1 MVEMASLET
10 FSESFP
16 KPIMFVNHS
25 ERRMPAGY
33 IYSEVLFQSDIKTTG
48 TTPLSDLSQRSQT
61 CRYIHFTS
69 LISKVVRL
77 EVVRYLLQLCFVGG
91 NLKRYMKSTRLT
103 FELFFLTVEP
113 MILQSVLF

>member
-16 KPIMFVNHS
+16 KPIMFVNRS
-25 ERRMPAGY
+25 ERKMSAGY
-33 IYSEVLFQSDIKTTG
+33 VYSEVLFQSDIKTTG

-61 CRYIHFTS
+61 CHYIHFTS

-77 EVVRYLLQLCFVGG
+77 EVVRYPSAALLCWGE
-91 NLKRYMKSTRLT
+91 
-103 FELFFLTVEP
+103 FE
-113 MILQSVLF
+113 MIHEINKADF